1 MENCRA
7 EGSRIIKEGSSG
19 DAAAAQLL
27 DCWPILIEGVCDL
40 GLGIEHNLERA
51 NCQKGLDEQWHCIA
65 VRGVLNSPRVDG
77 KDIAILRRND
87 SLGQRLVVLFP
98 LVDEGSS
105 EAQENLL
112 IGPLSEFAVDKLR
125 DLITTITWL
134 RSNSLKPNT
143 DSSNVGAEIGTFI
156 AGVFEIEATL
166 KQSNSEI
173 HLPESLK
180 EVAASIL
187 TEVTIGKLVKPTV

>member
-1 MENCRA
+1 MT
-7 EGSRIIKEGSSG
+7 
-19 DAAAAQLL
+19 
-27 DCWPILIEGVCDL
+27 
-40 GLGIEHNLERA
+40 
-51 NCQKGLDEQWHCIA
+51 
-65 VRGVLNSPRVDG
+65 
-77 KDIAILRRND
+77 RND
-87 SLGQRLVVLFP
+87 SLGQRPVVLFP

-105 EAQENLL
+105 EAQENPL

-143 DSSNVGAEIGTFI
+143 DSSNVGEEIGTFI

-187 TEVTIGKLVKPTV
+187 AEVTIGKLVKPTV